1 VSVRLQR
8 YVPPAIVIALLLV
21 AWLVFVRGESLL
33 GSGVAR
39 FPTLQ
44 EVVLA
49 FRDLWRTAPDGRA
62 PMLVSHIVASVFR
75 VSSGFLL
82 ATAIAVPV
90 GLIMGWYS
98 LWYRALNP
106 MVQILRPIS
115 PIAWIPISILLLRN
129 DDPRS
134 IFLIFI
140 STFFPIVVAAAAAVR
155 NIPQVYIRSA
165 ANFGYRGWPL
175 FKKVV
180 LPAALPQILTGL
192 RLAVGISW
200 VVVVAAEMIAV
211 ESGLGFLITDARNQG
226 LRYDLIV
233 AAMITIGVI
242 GLGLDTL
249 LRRVEN
255 FDEVKWGY
263 VQRG

>member
-1 VSVRLQR
+1 MTLGIRKLCAPLLVF
-8 YVPPAIVIALLLV
+8 ALLLV
-21 AWLVFVRGESLL
+21 VWWACVPAGETL
-33 GSGVAR
+33 GGGVAR
-39 FPTLQ
+39 FPALT
-44 EVVLA
+44 EVVRA
-49 FRDLWRTAPDGRA
+49 FGDLMNTPPGGRA
-62 PMLVSHIVASVFR
+62 PLLVSHIVASVFR

-82 ATAIAVPV
+82 AAAVAIPL
-90 GLIMGWYS
+90 GLVMGWYL

-106 MVQILRPIS
+106 LVQILRPIS

-140 STFFPIVVAAAAAVR
+140 STFFPIVVATAAAVR

-165 ANFGYRGWPL
+165 ANFDCTGWRL

-192 RLAVGISW
+192 RLAIGISW

-233 AAMITIGVI
+233 AAMITIGAI
-242 GLGLDTL
+242 GLLLDSL

-263 VQRG
+263 VRRG